1 MLPIEYLLLFNP
13 FFIIATFIIYYKEE
27 KKRKNEVI
35 LFGKEIRNTKKVI
48 YTNISIGI
56 LVGILTSLFITLIG
70 VEIDIYILYIYII
83 SIILSFIDKRFIC
96 MSYGGSI
103 LSIVFIL
110 LSDINNSKNILY
122 LIGIFH
128 LAEGIIIYINS
139 YKNRMPLYL
148 EENGEIKAGYYFD
161 SIWVIPIITSV
172 EGFFILF
179 PFLLGYKNLITSG
192 DIKFRT
198 KKSAINSILYGSSIV
213 LFLFLIQDNKVLL
226 FLLCLYSIVIHE
238 LIIKINTHN
247 WRDNR
252 YLCSKNGVRVL
263 DVLDENIFFKPLDTI
278 IEINNHKVQNIDDI
292 KRIIFIYGKF
302 YEVKYTDEK
311 DNIKKLNINSCKLN
325 IVPLIN
331 NPNIIAYTDKFRL

>member
-1 MLPIEYLLLFNP
+1 
-13 FFIIATFIIYYKEE
+13 
-27 KKRKNEVI
+27 VI

-56 LVGILTSLFITLIG
+56 LTGILTSLLIVFMR

-83 SIILSFIDKRFIC
+83 SIVLSFIDKKFIC
-96 MSYGGSI
+96 ISYGGSI
-103 LSIVFIL
+103 LSIIFIL
-110 LSDINNSKNILY
+110 FSDINNSKNILY

-128 LAEGIIIYINS
+128 LTEGINIYINS

-148 EENGEIKAGYYFD
+148 EENGKVKAGYYFD
-161 SIWVIPIITSV
+161 SIWLIPIITRV

-179 PFLLGYKNLITSG
+179 PFLLVYKNLITSG
-192 DIKFRT
+192 DIEFRT
-198 KKSAINSILYGSSIV
+198 KKAAINSILYGSSIV

-226 FLLCLYSIVIHE
+226 FLLCLYSIAIHE
-238 LIIKINTHN
+238 VIIKINTHN

-263 DVLDENIFFKPLDTI
+263 DVLNGNNFFKPLDTI
-278 IEINNHKVQNIDDI
+278 IEINNHQVQSINDI
-292 KRIIFIYGKF
+292 KRIICIYDKF
-302 YEVKYTDEK
+302 YEVKYTDER
-311 DNIKKLNINSCKLN
+311 DNIKKLNINSYKLN

-331 NPNIIAYTDKFRL
+331 NPNIIAYTDKF